1 MCPRIRAFAQHVFL
15 VSDPLAT
22 CPILFCSVADDEV
35 EVRDENQDTLSASV
49 FFFFLF
55 FSSAITEPAIMRT
68 YTLLFVDCL
77 NGLRAS
83 QIFSKP
89 QLPSFVLGFNH
100 DGEPFYFWRV
110 SFLFSFFCL
119 GAVLFVGALKDNQ
132 QQTNTCWSPKK
143 TLLLVDFSKSRWP
156 KDVRGWAPG

>member
-49 FFFFLF
+49 FF
-55 FSSAITEPAIMRT
+55 SAITEPAIMRT

-100 DGEPFYFWRV
+100 DGEPFYLWRV
-110 SFLFSFFCL
+110 SFLFFFF
-119 GAVLFVGALKDNQ
+119 LFGGG
-132 QQTNTCWSPKK
+132 TPCWGFEGQPTANKHMR
-143 TLLLVDFSKSRWP
+143 VP
-156 KDVRGWAPG
+156 